1 MGSSVLGHVG
11 ISVGFSF
18 WDVLWEEI
26 AQGAPGE
33 AGLVAA
39 TQTIKETSPLVSL
52 GGGLWITQGD
62 NSLRGTP
69 RFCSVSS
76 NSLCDPFSESN
87 ELGKLLKVDHLL
99 QEDFFSAPLGSCSIE
114 TYFQVSRS

>member
-26 AQGAPGE
+26 PQGAPGE

-39 TQTIKETSPLVSL
+39 TQTIKETSPLVSRRRL
-52 GGGLWITQGD
+52 
-62 NSLRGTP
+62 
-69 RFCSVSS
+69 
-76 NSLCDPFSESN
+76 
-87 ELGKLLKVDHLL
+87 VDHTGRQQPSRYPSVLL
-99 QEDFFSAPLGSCSIE
+99 G
-114 TYFQVSRS
+114 VV